1 MNRMFAVLEI
11 YDYKMQ
17 IKRIAGWLVL
27 LFVLVSAM
35 MDSCQRRR
43 GLEKN

>member
-1 MNRMFAVLEI
+1 MNRMFAVSKYE
-11 YDYKMQ
+11 YKMQ

-35 MDSCQRRR
+35 MDIFANDEE
-43 GLEKN
+43 LEKN